1 MCRCGQEEGRIFSS
15 RDDSSAVWKAE
26 KEGEEGKENVLNQP
40 SSEGI
45 QSNSVV
51 LDSQIKYAEKHDKE
65 PTTPVSCH
73 TRGVGMTR
81 FIICPP

>member
-26 KEGEEGKENVLNQP
+26 KEGGEGEENVLNQP

-51 LDSQIKYAEKHDKE
+51 LESQIKDAEKHDKE
-65 PTTPVSCH
+65 LTAPVSCH